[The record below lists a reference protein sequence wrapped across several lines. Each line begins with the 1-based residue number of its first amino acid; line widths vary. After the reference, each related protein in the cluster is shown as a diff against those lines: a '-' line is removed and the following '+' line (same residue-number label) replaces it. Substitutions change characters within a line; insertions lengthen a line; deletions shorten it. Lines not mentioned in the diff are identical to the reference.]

1 MKINDIIV
9 EAGILGS
16 IGRGLAGAA
25 TGAVRMLDKAGGGD
39 GTNVGTATQQVAYAN
54 KINQTQN
61 AKARAKANLPA
72 AAFAEFNN
80 ALKQNNINLQ
90 NPQSFDPASITNYLK
105 SFAENYFAVGDEYHT
120 TQEQQEAIRDGVL
133 QALNQIPL
141 PTTINNISVQDYLE
155 KANTRRTSIIDIVD
169 KRMAI
174 EKSASPS
181 DLMQTAMANQPDAV
195 LKNALGFF
203 LKEKN
208 PNPEVRAA
216 ITQIGAELVRRGFG
230 RNQQPAPAPAASQ
243 QPAANQQTVPAQP
256 VSAGGVTLNRTAGR
270 NNAGQPTPTLV
281 TYKNQQYN
289 LMDDGRWFT
298 VFGKPV
304 NTATASFLQTE
315 LESIS

>member
-25 TGAVRMLDKAGGGD
+25 TGAIRMLDKAGGGD
-39 GTNVGTATQQVAYAN
+39 GTNVGTVAQRAAYTN
-54 KINQTQN
+54 KIKQTQN

-90 NPQSFDPASITNYLK
+90 NPQSFDPASITDYLK

-120 TQEQQEAIRDGVL
+120 TQEQQEAIRDGVK

-141 PTTINNISVQDYLE
+141 STTINNISVQDYLE
-155 KANTRRTSIIDIVD
+155 KANTKRTSIINQVD
-169 KRMAI
+169 KMMVAQ
-174 EKSASPS
+174 KTSSPS
-181 DLMQTAMANQPDAV
+181 DRMQAAMANQPDAV

-208 PNPEVRAA
+208 PNSEVRAA
-216 ITQIGAELVRRGFG
+216 IKEIEAELVRRGFG
-230 RNQQPAPAPAASQ
+230 RNQQPAPAPTASQ
-243 QPAANQQTVPAQP
+243 QPAGALPTDVTVVSSSPIVLRYRNQDFALTD
-256 VSAGGVTLNRTAGR
+256 S
-270 NNAGQPTPTLV
+270 
-281 TYKNQQYN
+281 
-289 LMDDGRWFT
+289 DRW
-298 VFGKPV
+298 VRFGSNKL
-304 NTATASFLQTE
+304 ASPEMEAYLTRQ
-315 LESIS
+315 LEKL